1 MLNRFLTQLQFAVT
15 LVMFVEVAAIMGV
28 SAFPGVMLW
37 TWTAEHLTTAGPL
50 RVLLLCM
57 VAALGYFI
65 YGLMLI
71 AVVPIARW
79 VTFAIGT
86 PLGKYPY
93 ASFRGYQWASYNAL
107 ILIVRYSFVNWIR
120 ATPFI
125 VLFYRLMGMKAG
137 ARVQIN
143 TAVVADCNLL
153 QITVSS
159 PISSRLQSATT
170 EVLICTRA
178 PAFIP
183 ISR

>member
-15 LVMFVEVAAIMGV
+15 LVMFAEVAAIMGV
-28 SAFPGVMLW
+28 AAFPGVSLW
-37 TWTAEHLTTAGPL
+37 LWVSEQLTVTGPP

-57 VAALGYFI
+57 TAALGYFL
-65 YGLMLI
+65 YGLSLI

-86 PLGKYPY
+86 PVGKYPY

-137 ARVQIN
+137 ARVQIG
-143 TAVVADCNLL
+143 
-153 QITVSS
+153 
-159 PISSRLQSATT
+159 
-170 EVLICTRA
+170 RA
-178 PAFIP
+178 
-183 ISR
+183 SCRERV